1 MGRLTEDQ
9 AALVQLS
16 ELWER
21 ERVASRDRF
30 REERDLLPFADR
42 IRRGQAL
49 RALEVD
55 EVSPG
60 AGDMSLL
67 TLECGV
73 PAELA
78 GFRLGPGQPVVL
90 WRDRPDQPEALTGTL
105 ARRRGGKLTVMVQ
118 GDTRWAEEKA
128 LNLDRDDSDA
138 TFARGASAIHFFQE
152 APGKEPTGLLR
163 SVLFGAAQPTFGKPD
178 QTPLL
183 DTELNPPQVEA
194 AAQALAAESVALI
207 HGPPGTGK
215 TRTLVEVIRRHVA
228 AGRRVLAT
236 AASNQA
242 VDNLGE
248 RLVLAG
254 VDVLRIGHPTRVSD
268 ALEPHLLSNRL
279 AASEETRLARDWLR
293 EANELRRSLN
303 RTRRGSVDWKER
315 REERRQTRREIGRLH
330 KDARQ
335 QLGRTRRALIE
346 SASVVCSTAA
356 GADARLLGSL
366 RWDVVVL
373 DEATQ
378 AADPIALSAL
388 SRGDV
393 AVLAGD
399 PCQLPPT
406 VIDPAAER
414 EGLGRTLFERLAER
428 CPESCR
434 LLEVQHRMHARIAE
448 HPNQAHYEGRLVDHP
463 SVAGHTLADLGVAED
478 PLRPGPLILI
488 DTAGK
493 GWDDE
498 KGPDDPSTRNPQQAE
513 RTAREVQRL
522 ISRGLSPRDLAVI
535 APYDAQVRLLRQLL
549 DAERSE
555 GLAVRSIDG
564 FQGQEREAVVVDLV
578 RSNFEG
584 EVGFLRDTRRLN
596 VALTRAKRLLLVVG
610 DSATFTRL
618 DYLAK
623 FMEVVEAGEGYLSA
637 WNDEGE
643 PLG

>member
-1 MGRLTEDQ
+1 MERLTEDQ
-9 AALVQLS
+9 AALAKLS
-16 ELWER
+16 DLWER
-21 ERVASRDRF
+21 ERIASRDRF

-60 AGDMSLL
+60 AGDMSVLI
-67 TLECGV
+67 LECGV
-73 PAELA
+73 PDELA
-78 GFRLGPGQPVVL
+78 EFRLGPGQPVVL
-90 WRDRPDQPEALTGTL
+90 WRDRPDEPEALTGTL
-105 ARRRGGKLTVMVQ
+105 ARRRGGKLSVMVH

-138 TFARGASAIHFFQE
+138 TFTRGARALRFFQE

-163 SVLFGAAQPTFGKPD
+163 AVLFGDSQPTFGKPD
-178 QTPLL
+178 ASPVI
-183 DTELNPPQVEA
+183 DAELNPPQVEA
-194 AAQALAAESVALI
+194 AAHALRAESVALI

-254 VDVLRIGHPTRVSD
+254 VDVLRIGHPTRVSE
-268 ALEPHLLSNRL
+268 ALEPHLLSTRL

-293 EANELRRSLN
+293 EANELRRNMN
-303 RTRRGSVDWKER
+303 RTRRGSVDYKER
-315 REERRQTRREIGRLH
+315 REERREARREIGRLH
-330 KDARQ
+330 KDARHQ
-335 QLGRTRRALIE
+335 FSRTRRALIE

-356 GADARLLGSL
+356 GADAKLLGNL
-366 RWDVVVL
+366 RWEVVVL

-378 AADPIALSAL
+378 AADPIALAAL

-406 VIDPAAER
+406 VIDPGAER
-414 EGLGRTLFERLAER
+414 EGLGTTLFERLAER
-428 CPESCR
+428 WPESCR

-448 HPNQAHYEGRLVDHP
+448 HPNLAHYEGRLVNHP
-463 SVAGHTLADLGVAED
+463 SVAGHTLADLEVADD
-478 PLRPGPLILI
+478 PLRPGPLVLV

-513 RTAREVQRL
+513 RTAREVRRL
-522 ISRGLSPRDLAVI
+522 IGRGLSPRDVAVI

-549 DAERSE
+549 DAERAE

-584 EVGFLRDTRRLN
+584 QVGFLSDTRRLN
-596 VALTRAKRLLLVVG
+596 VALTRAKRLLLVIG

-618 DYLAK
+618 GYLAD

-637 WNDEGE
+637 WNDEAE
-643 PLG
+643 PFA